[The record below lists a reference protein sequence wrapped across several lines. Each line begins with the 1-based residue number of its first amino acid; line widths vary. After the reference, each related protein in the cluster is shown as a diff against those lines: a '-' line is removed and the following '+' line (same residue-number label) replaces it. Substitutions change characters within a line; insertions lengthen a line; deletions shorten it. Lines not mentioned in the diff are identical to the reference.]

1 MVTLFVPEGQK
12 WKMANIKSDMGY
24 VLLNDCEI
32 EKGNVQTDSGDIF
45 FKNCD
50 FDDLKVNTDMGT
62 LCFIGKEAVMRA
74 WNVQVDTE
82 MGNINADDALGGK
95 VLDDDDDG
103 AISYIQ
109 KGMGGNL
116 VLRTDSGD
124 VSLKCR

>member
-1 MVTLFVPEGQK
+1 M
-12 WKMANIKSDMGY
+12 
-24 VLLNDCEI
+24 DCEI

-50 FDDLKVNTDMGT
+50 FDDLKVDTDMGE
-62 LCFIGKEAVMRA
+62 LCFIGKEAMMRT
-74 WNVQVDTE
+74 WSVQVDTE

-95 VLDDDDDG
+95 VLEDDDDG

-116 VLRTDSGD
+116 VIRTDSGD

>member
-1 MVTLFVPEGQK
+1 MV
-12 WKMANIKSDMGY
+12 NIKSDMGN

-32 EKGNVQTDSGDIF
+32 EKGNVQTDSGDMF

-82 MGNINADDALGGK
+82 MGNINAVA
-95 VLDDDDDG
+95 
-103 AISYIQ
+103 
-109 KGMGGNL
+109 
-116 VLRTDSGD
+116 
-124 VSLKCR
+124 KCRRMTMTVLSPTYRKEWAVIWCSGPTAEMSA

>member
-1 MVTLFVPEGQK
+1 MVTLYVPEGQK
-12 WKMANIKSDMGY
+12 WKMANIKSDMGN

-32 EKGNVQTDSGDIF
+32 EKGNVQTDSGDMF

-50 FDDLKVNTDMGT
+50 FDDLKVDTDMGE
-62 LCFIGKEAVMRA
+62 LE
-74 WNVQVDTE
+74 
-82 MGNINADDALGGK
+82 
-95 VLDDDDDG
+95 DDDDG

-124 VSLKCR
+124 ISLKCR